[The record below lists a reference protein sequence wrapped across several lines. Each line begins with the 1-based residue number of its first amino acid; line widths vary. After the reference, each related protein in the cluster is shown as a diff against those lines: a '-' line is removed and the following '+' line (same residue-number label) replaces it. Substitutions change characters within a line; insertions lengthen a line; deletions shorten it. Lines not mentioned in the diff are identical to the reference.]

1 VPITCGEIGR
11 FGLGRTRKAGA
22 VLWTDRAA
30 AFVHEPVPRYMK
42 TYRLTTSN
50 WRWCPWCSAKWGSEH
65 PRATF
70 RSPKTVERAEPA
82 DDRLPVPAAIATGQS
97 VETPRSAK

>member
-1 VPITCGEIGR
+1 
-11 FGLGRTRKAGA
+11 
-22 VLWTDRAA
+22 
-30 AFVHEPVPRYMK
+30 MK

-70 RSPKTVERAEPA
+70 RSPKTVEDVLNPPMIVYPF
-82 DDRLPVPAAIATGQS
+82 RLQS
-97 VETPRSAK
+97 PLAKASRRRDQPN